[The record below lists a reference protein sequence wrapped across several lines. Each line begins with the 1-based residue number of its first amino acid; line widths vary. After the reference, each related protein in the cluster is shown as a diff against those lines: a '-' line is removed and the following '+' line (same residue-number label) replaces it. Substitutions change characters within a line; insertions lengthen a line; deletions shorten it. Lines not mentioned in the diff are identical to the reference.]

1 MTENTRK
8 TKSWDELTF
17 ADNFLFCKILESEPE
32 ICRQLLELLLHIEI
46 DHLESPQA
54 EKTLQETIEA
64 KSVRFDVY
72 TKNDRQIFDL
82 EMQTT
87 DTKNLP
93 KRARYYQS
101 IIDMDNLSKGEN
113 YTKLKDSYVIFL
125 CLDDIFHKALPV
137 YTFENI
143 CREDKKTKLNDR
155 AFKVFFNAAE
165 CDKLKTKEERDFF
178 HFLKGENA
186 KTSLSR
192 SIEEKVEF
200 AKKNAAWRRQYM
212 TWQQTIDEEKDI
224 AREAGRE
231 EGREEG
237 AHENAITSAKN
248 LLKKVAL
255 SPELIADCCSLPLDE
270 VLALKK
276 ELASQIKA

>member
-1 MTENTRK
+1 MIENLKRS
-8 TKSWDELTF
+8 KSWDELTF

-32 ICRQLLELLLHIEI
+32 LCRQLLELLLHIRI
-46 DHLESPQA
+46 DHLEVPQA
-54 EKTLQETIEA
+54 ERTMQETIES

-72 TKNDRQIFDL
+72 TKDDNRIFDL

-101 IIDMDNLSKGEN
+101 IIDMDNLSRGEN
-113 YTKLKDSYVIFL
+113 YNKLKDSYVIFL
-125 CLDDIFHKALPV
+125 CLDDIFRKGLPV
-137 YTFENI
+137 YTFENV
-143 CREDKKTKLNDR
+143 CREDKKTKLNDG
-155 AFKVFFNAAE
+155 AVKVFFNAAE

-178 HFLKGENA
+178 HFLKGE
-186 KTSLSR
+186 TVETGFSR
-192 SIEEKVEF
+192 NIREKVEF
-200 AKKNAAWRRQYM
+200 AKKNMAWRKQYM
-212 TWQQTIDEEKDI
+212 TWQQTIDEEKYY
-224 AREAGRE
+224 ARE

-237 AHENAITSAKN
+237 ARETAIANAKN

-270 VLALKK
+270 VLALKE
-276 ELASQIKA
+276 ELAQESVIN

>member
-1 MTENTRK
+1 MATTAQR

-32 ICRQLLELLLHIEI
+32 ICRQLLELLLHIRI
-46 DHLESPQA
+46 DHLEMPQT
-54 EKTLQETIEA
+54 EKSVQETIEA

-72 TKNDRQIFDL
+72 TKDDNRIFDL
-82 EMQTT
+82 EIQTS

-113 YTKLKDSYVIFL
+113 YNKLKDSYVIFL

-155 AFKVFFNAAE
+155 TYKVFFNAAE
-165 CDKLKTKEERDFF
+165 CDKLKTEEERDFF
-178 HFLKGENA
+178 HFLKGEDA
-186 KTSLSR
+186 ETGFSR
-192 SIEEKVEF
+192 SIEEKVKF
-200 AKKNAAWRRQYM
+200 AKKNMAWRRQYM
-212 TWQQTIDEEKDI
+212 TWQQTIDEEKYL
-224 AREAGRE
+224 ARE

-237 AHENAITSAKN
+237 ARENAISTAKN
-248 LLKKVAL
+248 LLKKATL
-255 SPELIADCCSLPLDE
+255 SPEMIADCCSLPLDE
-270 VLALKK
+270 VLALQK
-276 ELASQIKA
+276 ELEAAKVQI

>member
-1 MTENTRK
+1 MASTTQH

-32 ICRQLLELLLHIEI
+32 LCRQLLELLLHIRI
-46 DHLESPQA
+46 DHLEVPQA

-72 TKNDRQIFDL
+72 TKDDNRIFDL

-143 CREDKKTKLNDR
+143 CREDKKTKLKDG
-155 AFKVFFNAAE
+155 AIKVFFNAAE

-192 SIEEKVEF
+192 SIEEKVGF
-200 AKKNAAWRRQYM
+200 AKKNMTWRRQYM
-212 TWQQTIDEEKDI
+212 TWQQTIDEEKYY
-224 AREAGRE
+224 ARE

-237 AHENAITSAKN
+237 AHENAI
-248 LLKKVAL
+248 
-255 SPELIADCCSLPLDE
+255 
-270 VLALKK
+270 
-276 ELASQIKA
+276 